1 MHHFCGHFG
10 CSKGQPLWL
19 WMDTS
24 LLLWYQRNGGQ
35 ALPTPLRAS
44 HKRCCWWPERRG
56 LVRAG
61 PVPQPRHSLF
71 SLFLPGYI
79 VQGARPGQ
87 DKRRA
92 AGRAVRVPCEGVWSV
107 CYPKTLSCFGERVAA
122 DWGVAE
128 GGWVSVWRMG
138 CGLLV
143 LLWMAVCVWIGTCCL
158 PLCAFLEP
166 EAGCVAGVTGDLIKE
181 LRSKKKLSSFWMEAR
196 TQWVRLSEHACLILA
211 WGTALT
217 ACCDGNIKTLVSN

>member
-24 LLLWYQRNGGQ
+24 LLLWYQRDGGQ
-35 ALPTPLRAS
+35 ALPTPLRAP

-71 SLFLPGYI
+71 SLFCLVTLCRGPGWGRTKGSRWPGGSDSMWRCLECVLPQNPLLFWGE
-79 VQGARPGQ
+79 G
-87 DKRRA
+87 
-92 AGRAVRVPCEGVWSV
+92 GRGLGS
-107 CYPKTLSCFGERVAA
+107 
-122 DWGVAE
+122 WGG

-138 CGLLV
+138 CGLLA
-143 LLWMAVCVWIGTCCL
+143 LLWMAVSVWIGTCCL
-158 PLCAFLEP
+158 PLCAFLQP

-181 LRSKKKLSSFWMEAR
+181 
-196 TQWVRLSEHACLILA
+196 
-211 WGTALT
+211 
-217 ACCDGNIKTLVSN
+217 